1 MPVKISAG
9 SGITEGLELWYVD
22 GRFILVEP
30 KGDKFR
36 DDVILWNQS
45 INPIVQPET
54 APRLLAS
61 ATLSRGS
68 LL

>member
-30 KGDKFR
+30 KGNKFK
-36 DDVILWNQS
+36 DDVTLWNQTIEKEHPTTS
-45 INPIVQPET
+45 F
-54 APRLLAS
+54 
-61 ATLSRGS
+61 RGS